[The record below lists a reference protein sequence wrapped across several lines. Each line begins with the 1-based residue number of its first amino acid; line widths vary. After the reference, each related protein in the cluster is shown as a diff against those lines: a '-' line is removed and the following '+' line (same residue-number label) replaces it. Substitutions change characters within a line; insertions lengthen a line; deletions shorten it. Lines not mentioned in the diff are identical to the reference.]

1 MDPTR
6 LMLPFLWFVA
16 CSALALVA
24 VAGDQKQPADLN
36 RLLAATATKVPLPQE
51 IPNPSPTPAEAP
63 AENAGLVRL
72 YQVRSEVQLA
82 DSKVAHS
89 DSAAYLIRLS
99 VDSDFVV
106 LHNDHADARY
116 RITGRRFVYQ
126 PEEGQESMQVSAPA
140 IVAARF
146 EQGRVEVLTVTPKRL
161 TILQSLYA
169 EEGYRLTTAHFVGEK
184 PLVGSDRSASP
195 QQKDASLTQP

>member
-1 MDPTR
+1 MDATR
-6 LMLPFLWFVA
+6 LMLPSLWFVA
-16 CSALALVA
+16 CSGLALVA
-24 VAGDQKQPADLN
+24 VAGDQKQPADLS
-36 RLLAATATKVPLPQE
+36 RLLAATAAKVPLPQE
-51 IPNPSPTPAEAP
+51 VPNPSPTPAEAP
-63 AENAGLVRL
+63 AGNAGLVRL

>member
-1 MDPTR
+1 MDATR
-6 LMLPFLWFVA
+6 LMLPSLFVA
-16 CSALALVA
+16 CSSLALLA

-36 RLLAATATKVPLPQE
+36 RLLAATAARVPLPQAL
-51 IPNPSPTPAEAP
+51 PNPSPTPAEAST
-63 AENAGLVRL
+63 ENAGLVRL

-99 VDSDFVV
+99 VDNDFVV
-106 LHNDHADARY
+106 LHTDHADARY

-126 PEEGQESMQVSAPA
+126 SEEGQESMQVSAPA

-161 TILQSLYA
+161 TILRSLYA
-169 EEGYRLTTAHFVGEK
+169 EEGYRLTTAQFVGEQ
-184 PLVGSDRSASP
+184 PLVGNDRSAFLNQKNSP
-195 QQKDASLTQP
+195 PNQP

>member
-1 MDPTR
+1 MDATR
-6 LMLPFLWFVA
+6 LMLPSLWFVA
-16 CSALALVA
+16 CSGLALVA
-24 VAGDQKQPADLN
+24 VAGDQKQPADLS
-36 RLLAATATKVPLPQE
+36 RLLAATAAKVPLPQE
-51 IPNPSPTPAEAP
+51 VPNPSPTPTEAP
-63 AENAGLVRL
+63 AGNAGLVRL

-82 DSKVAHS
+82 DSNVAHS

-99 VDSDFVV
+99 VDTDFVV

>member
-1 MDPTR
+1 MDPIR
-6 LMLPFLWFVA
+6 LMLPSLFVA
-16 CSALALVA
+16 CSSLALIA
-24 VAGDQKQPADLN
+24 GAGDQKQPADLN
-36 RLLAATATKVPLPQE
+36 SLLAATAAKIPLPQE
-51 IPNPSPTPAEAP
+51 VPDPSPTPAESP
-63 AENAGLVRL
+63 AGNVGFVRL

-99 VDSDFVV
+99 VDNDFVV
-106 LHNDHADARY
+106 LHNDRGDARY

-161 TILQSLYA
+161 TILQSLFA
-169 EEGYRLTTAHFVGEK
+169 EEGYRLTTAQFVGEK
-184 PLVGSDRSASP
+184 PFIGNDRP
-195 QQKDASLTQP
+195 ASLNQKNSPPNQP

>member
-1 MDPTR
+1 MDATR
-6 LMLPFLWFVA
+6 LMLPSLWFVA
-16 CSALALVA
+16 CSGLALVA
-24 VAGDQKQPADLN
+24 VAGDQKQPADLS
-36 RLLAATATKVPLPQE
+36 RLLAATAAKVPLPQE
-51 IPNPSPTPAEAP
+51 VPNPSPTPTEAP
-63 AENAGLVRL
+63 AGNAGLVRL
-72 YQVRSEVQLA
+72 YQVQSEVQLA

-89 DSAAYLIRLS
+89 DSAAYLIRLR

-169 EEGYRLTTAHFVGEK
+169 EEGFRLTTAHFVGEK

>member
-1 MDPTR
+1 MDATR
-6 LMLPFLWFVA
+6 LMLPSLWFVA
-16 CSALALVA
+16 CSGLALVA
-24 VAGDQKQPADLN
+24 VAGDQKQPADLS
-36 RLLAATATKVPLPQE
+36 RLLAATAAKVPLPQE
-51 IPNPSPTPAEAP
+51 VPNPSPTPTEAP
-63 AENAGLVRL
+63 AGNAGLVRL

-126 PEEGQESMQVSAPA
+126 PEEGQESMEVSAPA

-169 EEGYRLTTAHFVGEK
+169 EEGYRLTTAQFVGEK

>member
-1 MDPTR
+1 MDATR
-6 LMLPFLWFVA
+6 LMLPSLWFVA
-16 CSALALVA
+16 CSGLALVA
-24 VAGDQKQPADLN
+24 VAGDQKQPADLS
-36 RLLAATATKVPLPQE
+36 RLLAATAAKVPLPQE
-51 IPNPSPTPAEAP
+51 VPNPSPTPTEAP
-63 AENAGLVRL
+63 AGNAGLVRL

-99 VDSDFVV
+99 VDTDFVV

>member
-1 MDPTR
+1 MDATR
-6 LMLPFLWFVA
+6 LMLPSLWFVA
-16 CSALALVA
+16 CSSLVPVA
-24 VAGDQKQPADLN
+24 AAGDQKQPADLN
-36 RLLAATATKVPLPQE
+36 RLLAATAAKVPLPQE
-51 IPNPSPTPAEAP
+51 VPNPSPTPAEAP
-63 AENAGLVRL
+63 AGNAGLVRL

-82 DSKVAHS
+82 DSKIAHS
-89 DSAAYLIRLS
+89 DSTAYLIRLS

-161 TILQSLYA
+161 TILQSLHA

>member
-1 MDPTR
+1 MDATR
-6 LMLPFLWFVA
+6 LMLPSLWFVA
-16 CSALALVA
+16 CSGLALVA
-24 VAGDQKQPADLN
+24 VAGDQKQPADLS
-36 RLLAATATKVPLPQE
+36 RLLAATAAKVPLPQE
-51 IPNPSPTPAEAP
+51 VPNPSPTPTEAP
-63 AENAGLVRL
+63 AGNAGLVRL

>member
-1 MDPTR
+1 MDATR
-6 LMLPFLWFVA
+6 LMLPSLWFVA
-16 CSALALVA
+16 CSGLALVA
-24 VAGDQKQPADLN
+24 VAGDQKQPADLS
-36 RLLAATATKVPLPQE
+36 RLLAATAAKVPLPQE
-51 IPNPSPTPAEAP
+51 VPNPSPTPTEAP
-63 AENAGLVRL
+63 AGNAGLVRL

-82 DSKVAHS
+82 DSNVAHS

-99 VDSDFVV
+99 VDTDFVV

-161 TILQSLYA
+161 TILQSLHA

>member
-1 MDPTR
+1 MDATR
-6 LMLPFLWFVA
+6 LMLPSLWFVA
-16 CSALALVA
+16 CSGLALVA
-24 VAGDQKQPADLN
+24 VAGDQKQPADLS
-36 RLLAATATKVPLPQE
+36 RLLAATAAKVPLPQE
-51 IPNPSPTPAEAP
+51 VPNPSPTPAEAP
-63 AENAGLVRL
+63 AGNAGLVRL

-82 DSKVAHS
+82 DSNVAHS

-99 VDSDFVV
+99 VDTDFVV

-126 PEEGQESMQVSAPA
+126 PEEGQESMEVSAPA

>member
-6 LMLPFLWFVA
+6 LMLPSLFVA
-16 CSALALVA
+16 CSTLALVA

-36 RLLAATATKVPLPQE
+36 RLLAATAARVPLPQE
-51 IPNPSPTPAEAP
+51 VPSPSPTPAEAP

-89 DSAAYLIRLS
+89 DSPAYLIRLS
-99 VDSDFVV
+99 VDNDFVV

-169 EEGYRLTTAHFVGEK
+169 EEGYRLTTAQFVGEK
-184 PLVGSDRSASP
+184 PLVGSDRSASLN
-195 QQKDASLTQP
+195 QKNSPPNQP

>member
-1 MDPTR
+1 
-6 LMLPFLWFVA
+6 
-16 CSALALVA
+16 LALVA
-24 VAGDQKQPADLN
+24 VAGDQKQPADLS
-36 RLLAATATKVPLPQE
+36 RLLAATAAKVPLPQE
-51 IPNPSPTPAEAP
+51 VPNPSPTPTEAP
-63 AENAGLVRL
+63 AGNAGLVRL

-169 EEGYRLTTAHFVGEK
+169 EEGFRLTTAHFVGEK

>member
-1 MDPTR
+1 MDATR
-6 LMLPFLWFVA
+6 LMLPSLWFVA
-16 CSALALVA
+16 CSSLVPVA
-24 VAGDQKQPADLN
+24 AAGDQKQPADLN
-36 RLLAATATKVPLPQE
+36 RLLAATAAKVPLPQE
-51 IPNPSPTPAEAP
+51 VPNPSPTPAEAP
-63 AENAGLVRL
+63 AGNAGLVRL

-89 DSAAYLIRLS
+89 DSTAYLIRLS

-161 TILQSLYA
+161 TILQSLHA

>member
-1 MDPTR
+1 MDATR
-6 LMLPFLWFVA
+6 LMLPSLWFVA
-16 CSALALVA
+16 CSGLALVA
-24 VAGDQKQPADLN
+24 VAGDQKQPADLS
-36 RLLAATATKVPLPQE
+36 RLLAATAAKVPLPQE
-51 IPNPSPTPAEAP
+51 VPNPSPTPTEAP
-63 AENAGLVRL
+63 AGNAGLVRL
-72 YQVRSEVQLA
+72 YEVRSEVQLA

>member
-6 LMLPFLWFVA
+6 LMLPSFWFVA
-16 CSALALVA
+16 CSSLTLVA
-24 VAGDQKQPADLN
+24 VADQKQPADLN
-36 RLLAATATKVPLPQE
+36 RLLAATAAKIPAPQQVPD
-51 IPNPSPTPAEAP
+51 PSPTPAEAV
-63 AENAGLVRL
+63 ARNAGLVRL

-99 VDSDFVV
+99 VDNDFVV

-126 PEEGQESMQVSAPA
+126 PEGQESMQVSAPA

-161 TILQSLYA
+161 TILRSLYA
-169 EEGYRLTTAHFVGEK
+169 EEGYRLTTAQFVGEK
-184 PLVGSDRSASP
+184 PLVGSDRSAP
-195 QQKDASLTQP
+195 LLQKDASLAQP

>member
-1 MDPTR
+1 MDATR
-6 LMLPFLWFVA
+6 LMLPSLWFVA
-16 CSALALVA
+16 CSSLVPVA
-24 VAGDQKQPADLN
+24 AAGDQKQPADLN
-36 RLLAATATKVPLPQE
+36 RLLAATAAKVPLPQE
-51 IPNPSPTPAEAP
+51 VPNPSPTPAEAP
-63 AENAGLVRL
+63 AGNAGLVRL

-82 DSKVAHS
+82 DSKVAYS
-89 DSAAYLIRLS
+89 DSTAYLIRLS

-161 TILQSLYA
+161 TILQSLHA

>member
-1 MDPTR
+1 MDATR
-6 LMLPFLWFVA
+6 LMLPSLFVA
-16 CSALALVA
+16 CSSLALLA

-36 RLLAATATKVPLPQE
+36 RLLAATAARVPLPQAL
-51 IPNPSPTPAEAP
+51 PNPSPTPAEAS

-99 VDSDFVV
+99 VDNDFVV
-106 LHNDHADARY
+106 LHTDHADARY

-126 PEEGQESMQVSAPA
+126 SEEGQESMQVSAPA

-161 TILQSLYA
+161 TILRSLYA
-169 EEGYRLTTAHFVGEK
+169 EEGYRLTTAQFVGEQ
-184 PLVGSDRSASP
+184 PLVGNDRSAFLNQKNSP
-195 QQKDASLTQP
+195 PNQP

>member
-1 MDPTR
+1 MDATR
-6 LMLPFLWFVA
+6 LMLPSLWFVA
-16 CSALALVA
+16 CSSLAPVA

-36 RLLAATATKVPLPQE
+36 RLLAATAAKVPLPQE
-51 IPNPSPTPAEAP
+51 VPNPSPTPAEAP
-63 AENAGLVRL
+63 AGNAGLVRL
-72 YQVRSEVQLA
+72 YQVRNEVQLA